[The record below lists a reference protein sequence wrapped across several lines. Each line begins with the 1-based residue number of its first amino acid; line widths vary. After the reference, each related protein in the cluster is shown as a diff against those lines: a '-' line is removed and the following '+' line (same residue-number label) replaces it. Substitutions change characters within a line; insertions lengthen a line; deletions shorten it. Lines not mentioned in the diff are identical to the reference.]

1 MEVEIT
7 KVFWFT
13 TFEPFFW
20 PFSSAKK
27 TYFLAKFPLLTTHKV
42 FADRTKLSGFVLQVF
57 LYTVWKILKFSLIW
71 KFSVKTHY
79 CWNYQLGS
87 ANFTKVLSKNY
98 KSKIPSFLHCV
109 LDNTKLVSYN
119 LPVPLQSISLYVGGI
134 FQTQNNC
141 HKSYKKF
148 FQSFFQRNFELWTLF
163 LKDSLFVFFALVID
177 FWLAESKKRALKI
190 QRKVHASRRQT
201 RASKLTKTN

>member
-119 LPVPLQSISLYVGGI
+119 LPVPLQSISLYVEGI
-134 FQTQNNC
+134 FQTQNN
-141 HKSYKKF
+141 HHNSYKKF
-148 FQSFFQRNFELWTLF
+148 
-163 LKDSLFVFFALVID
+163 SLFFKETLNFVLERLFVLFFSALVLE
-177 FWLAESKKRALKI
+177 FWLAENKKACALW
-190 QRKVHASRRQT
+190 RKVHASRR
-201 RASKLTKTN
+201 ASKQTKITK

>member
-42 FADRTKLSGFVLQVF
+42 FADRTKLSGFVLQVV
-57 LYTVWKILKFSLIW
+57 LHTVWKTQEFTLIW

-79 CWNYQLGS
+79 CCNYQLGS
-87 ANFTKVLSKNY
+87 ANFTKFLSKNY
-98 KSKIPSFLHCV
+98 KSEIPSFLHCV

-119 LPVPLQSISLYVGGI
+119 LPVPLQSISLYVGGN

-141 HKSYKKF
+141 HNSYKKF
-148 FQSFFQRNFELWTLF
+148 FSVFFSKKLWTLF
-163 LKDSLFVFFALVID
+163 LKDCLFVFFALVID